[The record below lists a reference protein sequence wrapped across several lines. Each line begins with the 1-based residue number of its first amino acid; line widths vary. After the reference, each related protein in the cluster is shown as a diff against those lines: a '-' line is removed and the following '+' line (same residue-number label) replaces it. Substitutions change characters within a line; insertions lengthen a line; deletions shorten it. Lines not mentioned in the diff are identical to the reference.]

1 MTVSEPTHSPV
12 TGLYGAARL
21 KAMTAVCL
29 AVLLAQIDYAIANI
43 ALPDIGADLHS
54 SASDTVWVV
63 NAYQLASLSSLLPLA
78 AAGAWIGYARM
89 CMMGIA
95 LFIISSVGCALAPS
109 LPVLTIARA
118 IQGFGA
124 ASMLGVVSAL
134 IRFIYPVEELG
145 KGVAVNTLVVGVGM
159 ALGPTVAGMI
169 LAVAHWPWLFWINLP
184 IGALTFVLAA
194 SSLPVTPR
202 QKEMPDPIGAVLCIV
217 AVTALG
223 LGGNSVAHSDG
234 AMLACAML
242 VVGVAAMGSL
252 IRKESGSL
260 QPILPVDLLRGIGFR
275 IAFIV
280 GIIGYIG
287 SNLFMISMPFTLH
300 DHYGWTATSTGLL
313 MTPWA
318 FGLIVS
324 ASVTRRIADKIPA
337 GILSSIG
344 LICAMIG
351 FLALRF
357 LPASPT
363 AFDVA
368 WRIGVAGFGF
378 GVFQV
383 PNNRAM
389 LLTATAGREG
399 GASGMV
405 QVSRQS
411 GQTFGGIG
419 TALILR
425 LVPVGGS
432 LVCLDGAAFCAG
444 VAALL
449 SASRMVSR
457 RK

>member
-1 MTVSEPTHSPV
+1 MTVSPTTHSTPN
-12 TGLYGAARL
+12 GLYGAARL

-89 CMMGIA
+89 CMMGIT
-95 LFIISSVGCALAPS
+95 LFILASVGCALAPT
-109 LPVLTIARA
+109 LPLLTIARA

-145 KGVAVNTLVVGVGM
+145 KGVSVNTLIVGVGM

-184 IGALTFVLAA
+184 IGVLTFVLAA

-202 QKEMPDPIGAVLCIV
+202 QKEMPDPIGAVLCII

-242 VVGVAAMGSL
+242 VVGVAAMSGL
-252 IRKESGSL
+252 IRKESSSL
-260 QPILPVDLLRGIGFR
+260 QPILPIDLLRGIGFR

-280 GIIGYIG
+280 GIIAYIG

-300 DHYGWTATSTGLL
+300 DHYGWSATATGLL

-324 ASVTRRIADKIPA
+324 ASVTRRVADRIPQESCPRSV
-337 GILSSIG
+337 LSSS
-344 LICAMIG
+344 CS
-351 FLALRF
+351 ALSHSAFCRT
-357 LPASPT
+357 SP
-363 AFDVA
+363 
-368 WRIGVAGFGF
+368 
-378 GVFQV
+378 QHS
-383 PNNRAM
+383 M
-389 LLTATAGREG
+389 SL
-399 GASGMV
+399 
-405 QVSRQS
+405 
-411 GQTFGGIG
+411 
-419 TALILR
+419 
-425 LVPVGGS
+425 GGS
-432 LVCLDGAAFCAG
+432 ALPGSGLVSFRFPTTGRCCCPLLPDAKGERAVWFRSPVRAARLLAVLERRSSCA
-444 VAALL
+444 
-449 SASRMVSR
+449 SCQ
-457 RK
+457 